1 MLVLRSWDEDY
12 PQDSSVH
19 LVTDEETLK
28 SAEGKKLIRKYLED
42 IFERDNRDDEDVAEL
57 DECIQGLLTDY
68 EGYFGVKYY
77 WDEQPLICSKKPSKT
92 FRNKKDYRK
101 ALDAVYCFHE
111 QVHETVLA
119 LLRRK
124 GDIELK
130 RGIKFSFLEMEGTY
144 TVHAVRLT
152 DNRKDFYLETT
163 SESGDTYH
171 IDWPQINHDM
181 IVTEW
186 LMGLKWPDTYPEY
199 EY

>member
-1 MLVLRSWDEDY
+1 M
-12 PQDSSVH
+12 
-19 LVTDEETLK
+19 
-28 SAEGKKLIRKYLED
+28 
-42 IFERDNRDDEDVAEL
+42 N
-57 DECIQGLLTDY
+57 
-68 EGYFGVKYY
+68 
-77 WDEQPLICSKKPSKT
+77 KT
-92 FRNKKDYRK
+92 FTDKKKYME
-101 ALDAVYCFHE
+101 ALDAVYDFHE

-163 SESGDTYH
+163 SESGDVYQ